1 MAVSQI
7 DDGLSCGQPA
17 KGLSE
22 TKAEQGMRVTKR
34 KVEWAKSIGC
44 SNKGH
49 LLLEL
54 VSKQCLAQHKCAF
67 LALDPCWCEDT
78 EVLDKEKEV
87 FYPEETKNDG

>member
-1 MAVSQI
+1 
-7 DDGLSCGQPA
+7 
-17 KGLSE
+17 
-22 TKAEQGMRVTKR
+22 MRVTKR

-87 FYPEETKNDG
+87 FYPEEAKNDG